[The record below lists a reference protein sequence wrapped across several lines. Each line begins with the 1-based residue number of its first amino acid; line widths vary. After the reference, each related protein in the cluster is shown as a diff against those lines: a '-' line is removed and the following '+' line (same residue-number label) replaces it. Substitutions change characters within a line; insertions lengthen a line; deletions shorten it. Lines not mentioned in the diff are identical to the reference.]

1 MSKTDKKKQSNAEK
15 PVSLKPLKFDEAVSD
30 LLKVTPESKSN
41 SHSKRYR
48 NNPPI
53 RMIIQEY
60 LTKHDIA
67 SFKEIYNY
75 VSAQPI
81 KLVSEKPEN
90 SVFSILTRMDNV
102 ERVGYARY
110 RLQHDSTASTEKRL

>member
-1 MSKTDKKKQSNAEK
+1 MDKKKRKQSNAEK
-15 PVSLKPLKFDEAVSD
+15 PISLKPLEFDEAVSD
-30 LLKVTPESKSN
+30 LLKVKPESKSN
-41 SHSKRYR
+41 SRSKRYR

-60 LTKHDIA
+60 LTKNDTA

-90 SVFSILTRMDNV
+90 SVFSILTRMNNI
-102 ERVGYARY
+102 ERIGHARY
-110 RLQHDSTASTEKRL
+110 RLRHDSATSVGKRP

>member
-1 MSKTDKKKQSNAEK
+1 MK
-15 PVSLKPLKFDEAVSD
+15 
-30 LLKVTPESKSN
+30 PESKSN
-41 SHSKRYR
+41 SHRKRYI

-60 LTKHDIA
+60 LAKNDTA

-90 SVFSILTRMDNV
+90 SVFSILTRMNNV
-102 ERVGYARY
+102 ERAGYARY
-110 RLQHDSTASTEKRL
+110 RLRHDSLASVEKRP